1 MFREVKKEETFP
13 QIEERVLGLWD
24 KDESFKKSL
33 DSRPETEPYTFYDG
47 PPFAF
52 LRWPSVCNGPSALRS
67 LARRYHQGHRSALLD
82 HEGQEG
88 SAWFRLGLPRTSD

>member
-33 DSRPETEPYTFYDG
+33 DSRPETEPYTFVSLSLQ
-47 PPFAF
+47 PP
-52 LRWPSVCNGPSALRS
+52 NGVF
-67 LARRYHQGHRSALLD
+67 RYP
-82 HEGQEG
+82 
-88 SAWFRLGLPRTSD
+88 F